1 MEEKKLERGG
11 FGLNALR
18 IKGKQIKLLDYD
30 AIYYEGSGNA
40 NTLGLKLTKNTI
52 PVPVSMVNAVTALAP
67 YLADVFYF
75 NDVAALGKEGK
86 ALAEKVAAR
95 IRVHEVVVGGKG
107 EEQNLKIKGF
117 ISLENG
123 QEIKI
128 GSHAI
133 DLNAS
138 TYGWESK
145 LAEAL
150 EKIEDEAYAY
160 ATSTEDAQLSMAGAL
175 FDKGTEEAGA

>member
-1 MEEKKLERGG
+1 MEDKKLERGG
-11 FGLNALR
+11 FGLNSLR

-30 AIYYEGSGNA
+30 AVYYDGTGNA
-40 NTLGLKLTKNTI
+40 NTLTVGVKKNTI
-52 PVPVSMVNAVTALAP
+52 PVPDSMVNALAALAP

-75 NDVAALGKEGK
+75 NEVATLGKDGK

-107 EEQNLKIKGF
+107 EEQNVKIKGF
-117 ISLENG
+117 ISLVNG
-123 QEIKI
+123 QDIKI
-128 GSHAI
+128 SSHAI

-145 LAEAL
+145 LTEAL
-150 EKIEDEAYAY
+150 DKIEDEAYSY
-160 ATSTEDAQLSMAGAL
+160 ATSTEDGQLSLAGDL
-175 FDKGTEEAGA
+175 FEE